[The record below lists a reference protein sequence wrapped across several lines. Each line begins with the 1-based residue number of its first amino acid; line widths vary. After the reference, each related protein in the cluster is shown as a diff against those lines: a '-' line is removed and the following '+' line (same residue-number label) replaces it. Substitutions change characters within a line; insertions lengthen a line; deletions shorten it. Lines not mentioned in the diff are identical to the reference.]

1 MPRENGLS
9 DQKVVLN
16 NPLAFMDD
24 YLNKY
29 FQNCSEFIQF
39 FTDVRILAGF
49 PREFSLSRKMCLCLV
64 EAWEACFP
72 FHVCCVFVWSQFE
85 FLLTRRPPFSSSSLP
100 FSFHGG
106 LDLDPPTTPV
116 LDSSG
121 LRMRVACIWPLQ
133 HLPLLGPPALGPLV
147 SGFLGELDLDLAD
160 HAGAT
165 TMMTTDDEDHRHHQ
179 HLCHHDHP

>member
-1 MPRENGLS
+1 MLSLISFSLSFIFSKIPKLKCKSSLCHPSIKPKNTSPFGIIYSISFPPLQASNNGVSLIDNVMPRENGLS

-16 NPLAFMDD
+16 NPLAFRDD

-39 FTDVRILAGF
+39 FTSVRILVK

-72 FHVCCVFVWSQFE
+72 FRVCCVFVWSRFE

-116 LDSSG
+116 LDS
-121 LRMRVACIWPLQ
+121 LR
-133 HLPLLGPPALGPLV
+133 
-147 SGFLGELDLDLAD
+147 
-160 HAGAT
+160 
-165 TMMTTDDEDHRHHQ
+165 
-179 HLCHHDHP
+179 